1 MARRMASDGFV
12 TVSDRR
18 STGIRVSI
26 WSVRVLIV
34 GTGGVGGYYGARLAA
49 AGNDVTFVARG
60 PNLEA
65 LRTTGLELR
74 SDFGDLR
81 LERVDA
87 SEAAAQPADA
97 AIICVKTY
105 DNDSASKAMAAAV
118 GDGTILCSLQNGVD
132 NEVYF
137 KDRFPS
143 STVIAATARIVAWL
157 EEPGVVVQRGPDV
170 GVTLAPFD
178 PADQPAAESVER
190 VIREAGVQVAVSPD
204 AQAALWLKLAGIASV
219 GTITAYGRCTIGQ
232 AFADPTLSALMEDA
246 CREVVAVADARGI
259 ALPPGAADAILAYA
273 RSMIE
278 DFNSSMARDVEAG
291 KPLEVESITGA
302 VVRHGR
308 ETGVPTP
315 ANETIL
321 DVLLPLHRKALA
333 ARSTG

>member
-1 MARRMASDGFV
+1 MARRMAPDGFV
-12 TVSDRR
+12 TVSERR

-26 WSVRVLIV
+26 WSVRILIA

-49 AGNDVTFVARG
+49 AGNEVTFLARG
-60 PNLEA
+60 TNLEA
-65 LRTTGLELR
+65 LRTNGLELR
-74 SDFGDLR
+74 SEFGDLR
-81 LERVDA
+81 LVRVDA
-87 SEAAAQPADA
+87 SETATKPADA

-157 EEPGVVVQRGPDV
+157 EQPGVIVQRGPDV
-170 GVTLAPFD
+170 GVTLAAFD
-178 PADQPAAESVER
+178 ESGRTATESLESAFR
-190 VIREAGVQVAVSPD
+190 DAGVQVAVSPD
-204 AQAALWLKLAGIASV
+204 AQSALWLKLAGIASV

-232 AFADPTLSALMEDA
+232 VFADPTLSGLMEDA
-246 CREVVAVADARGI
+246 CREVVAVAGARGI
-259 ALPPGAADAILAYA
+259 ALPPGAAEAILAYA
-273 RSMIE
+273 RSMID

-315 ANETIL
+315 ANQTIL